1 MELHKYNINY
11 MLAHGAEGRGCTHE
25 CCCLWQQERCG
36 WPPVVIRR
44 GHQNPLEM
52 ELLAAE
58 SYPCSCWEL
67 TLGPRGEHCVLLPTK
82 SSVC

>member
-1 MELHKYNINY
+1 MGQRVGVVHMSAVACGNR
-11 MLAHGAEGRGCTHE
+11 RGVVA
-25 CCCLWQQERCG
+25 
-36 WPPVVIRR
+36 PVVIRR
-44 GHQNPLEM
+44 SHQNPLEM